1 MVAWTPRRWALRA
14 TAWAWLPALAA
25 TTPRFRSSGV
35 SSANLL
41 AAPRSLNDPVRCRF
55 SSLKWIRAPQS
66 SLNGSESGH
75 GVTPTMPRM
84 RSRAARTSCR
94 VSIARQGDRAGP
106 PGPVVMWDEGASAM
120 GCRSTRK
127 DSVWR
132 LGVRMA
138 GKASVRV
145 VDRLAVV
152 DETRADRQTI
162 EIYELVT
169 RKVRVGRV
177 PLLFKALAAEK
188 ALGPCWTALRPAI
201 RVRAFEEAADDLRA
215 RAARAAVDLGCP
227 LIETQLEWAG
237 YDVDE
242 IDQIRGQVDIFHYV
256 DAKLLMAVTVLAEAL
271 SGGVGGVSRG
281 PRGEQRVPRGVP
293 HEMDPIELVPE
304 DAGGALGKVFRSI
317 RTHLGLG
324 IVPDDFRALGRWPK
338 YLELAWTD
346 ARKRDGEAP
355 ARIALNEIGGVG
367 GEGARQLPGRGG
379 GSAGAPR
386 AAGGGPPRRDAPL
399 QPVRA
404 RPPRV
409 G

>member
-1 MVAWTPRRWALRA
+1 
-14 TAWAWLPALAA
+14 
-25 TTPRFRSSGV
+25 
-35 SSANLL
+35 
-41 AAPRSLNDPVRCRF
+41 
-55 SSLKWIRAPQS
+55 
-66 SLNGSESGH
+66 
-75 GVTPTMPRM
+75 
-84 RSRAARTSCR
+84 
-94 VSIARQGDRAGP
+94 
-106 PGPVVMWDEGASAM
+106 M
-120 GCRSTRK
+120 GCASSRK

-145 VDRLAVV
+145 VDRLTVV
-152 DETRADRQTI
+152 DETEADRQTI

-188 ALGPCWTALRPAI
+188 ALGPCWNALRPAI

-271 SGGVGGVSRG
+271 SGGVGGVSSG
-281 PRGEQRVPRGVP
+281 PRAAQRVPRGVP
-293 HEMDPIELVPE
+293 HDMDPIELVPE
-304 DAGGALGKVFRSI
+304 DADGALGKVFRSI

-338 YLELAWTD
+338 YLELAWSD
-346 ARKRDGEAP
+346 ARKRDGEP
-355 ARIALNEIGGVG
+355 QARIALNEIGGSADDA
-367 GEGARQLPGRGG
+367 ARQLPVR
-379 GSAGAPR
+379 AEITAEALR
-386 AAGGGPPRRDAPL
+386 AAGADPAR
-399 QPVRA
+399 VRA
-404 RPPRV
+404 LLQRFRRTLPGLVLDLALFKVQLDGAEAARESPFPIRWKYISSDEYTTVGLDEPVKLRAGDPKDLEEAEERPHRPH
-409 G
+409 